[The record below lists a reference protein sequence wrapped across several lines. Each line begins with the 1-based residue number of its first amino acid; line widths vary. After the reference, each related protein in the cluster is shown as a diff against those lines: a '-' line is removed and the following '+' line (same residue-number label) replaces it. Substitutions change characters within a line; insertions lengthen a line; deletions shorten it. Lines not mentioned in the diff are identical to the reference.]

1 MAHALRYLIARPF
14 HCRAGS
20 PNPAGFGSSRCRAA
34 GFGDPALHPRGHR
47 LARFVFL
54 VLVLAL
60 TSARAEPAPPER
72 RLRFTVFS
80 PRPATGLVY
89 TPQLAQPPAPLVF
102 YPTARSPRYPYRGVM
117 PLRFRDAKNNMV
129 VAEATIPPEITDA
142 LLLLVPIE
150 PAPTTG
156 LRYQVYVL
164 DDAAT
169 RQAPGSL
176 AIINFSGFALNGTI
190 DGKPATLQ
198 AGLNAVQPVGKSA
211 AVALRAMFKARSYQ
225 AYAGTVELA
234 KKERAL
240 LLLLPPFYKG
250 SLEVQSRLL
259 IDTPPM
265 PGKF

>member
-1 MAHALRYLIARPF
+1 MAHALRYLIT
-14 HCRAGS
+14 
-20 PNPAGFGSSRCRAA
+20 
-34 GFGDPALHPRGHR
+34 
-47 LARFVFL
+47 FL
-54 VLVLAL
+54 GLAL
-60 TSARAEPAPPER
+60 VVAHAAQPAVSEPRAV
-72 RLRFTVFS
+72 RFTVFS
-80 PRPATGLVY
+80 TRPASGLAFASRPGV
-89 TPQLAQPPAPLVF
+89 APSSLLF
-102 YPTARSPRYPYRGVM
+102 YPTARSPRYDYRGVM
-117 PLRFRDAKNNMV
+117 PLKIVDAKTSTT
-129 VAEATIPPEITDA
+129 VAEATIPPEISDA

-169 RQAPGSL
+169 RQAPGSV
-176 AIINFSGFALNGTI
+176 AIINFSWLALSGTI

-211 AVALRAMFKARSYQ
+211 AVALRTTFKTRSYQ

-234 KKERAL
+234 KNERAL

-259 IDTPPM
+259 IDSPPVRAK
-265 PGKF
+265 P